1 MATGVCALGCTSD
14 GKMAMGVS
22 KVPEALGFGAELWT
36 HTRVERILQH
46 RGNVF
51 GVAARTPPGR
61 VNGRRTGP
69 VEGARMLVCPRADCR
84 TVEVRDARFCSRCGT
99 SLNC

>member
-1 MATGVCALGCTSD
+1 MHVEVVLLLMILGWAAFLFGILYFFCYVIGVVGR
-14 GKMAMGVS
+14 GV
-22 KVPEALGFGAELWT
+22 FGAFK
-36 HTRVERILQH
+36 RR
-46 RGNVF
+46 
-51 GVAARTPPGR
+51 P

-99 SLNC
+99 PLNC